1 MLPSLKPARHPVYR
15 LAVADAESLRQH
27 VIAHR
32 LAADGFEDS
41 LSEGSHGCIISLTS
55 SVGHPN
61 KLLAAIRQV
70 ASFRRRVGA
79 GHPQSHSDGR
89 LTSPCRSGRRAFR
102 CALTPP
108 GIASRA

>member
-15 LAVADAESLRQH
+15 LAVADAESLSQH

-41 LSEGSHGCIISLTS
+41 LSEGSRGCIVSLTS

-61 KLLAAIRQV
+61 KLLAAIRRV
-70 ASFRRRVGA
+70 ASFRRYGGGNLPAVTGSAELRTFA
-79 GHPQSHSDGR
+79 DGC
-89 LTSPCRSGRRAFR
+89 SND
-102 CALTPP
+102 
-108 GIASRA
+108 GIV